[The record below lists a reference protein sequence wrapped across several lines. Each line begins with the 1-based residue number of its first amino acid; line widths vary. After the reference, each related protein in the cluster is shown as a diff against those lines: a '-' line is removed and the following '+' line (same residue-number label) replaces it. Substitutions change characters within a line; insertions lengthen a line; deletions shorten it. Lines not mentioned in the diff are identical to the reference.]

1 MNNLFI
7 DFTFVFFS
15 SSSSFNNE
23 IDCLPL
29 KKIANNEKQ
38 LTKHEINQISIENET
53 TTTTKPEIFHDD
65 TSKLTFREKMTL
77 FNKNKN
83 NNTSTNTFSLK
94 TSRNR
99 LTQVKFSLFLSRHT
113 RIR

>member
-53 TTTTKPEIFHDD
+53 TTKPEIFHDD

-94 TSRNR
+94 TNRNR
-99 LTQVKFSLFLSRHT
+99 LTQVKFSLSRHT